1 MLEAIVIV
9 IIILAAA
16 SLSLALW
23 RWSHTRADERA
34 WRTLAL
40 TPAARNGV
48 FDPAMVAGLPDP
60 ARRYFAYMIAPGTPL
75 NAAVTLKMQGD
86 LGFGDKS
93 KPGYRPFTAEQ
104 ILAPPYGFVWRLK
117 AGAIGGSDGAT
128 PETSWTRF
136 WLFGLVPVVRVS
148 GDPDHRRSAFGR
160 LVAEAAF
167 WAPASL
173 LPAEHVRWQE
183 AGADTARAVVAH
195 GGLEQAVDITL
206 AADGQPSTV
215 LIQRWSDVNADKT
228 YRLQPFGGSLSGF
241 REFGGY
247 RLPTRIEGGNHFG
260 TEDYFAF
267 FKAEITDIRPAVE
280 R

>member
-1 MLEAIVIV
+1 MLDAIVIFV
-9 IIILAAA
+9 LVLAMAL
-16 SLSLALW
+16 LSLALW
-23 RWSHTRADERA
+23 RRSHRRSDKLA
-34 WRTLAL
+34 WRTLAFL
-40 TPAARNGV
+40 SAPRDRV
-48 FDPAMVAGLPDP
+48 FDPAMVAGLPEP
-60 ARRYFAYMIAPGTPL
+60 ARRYFAYVIAPGAPL
-75 NAAVTLKMQGD
+75 GDAVTLTMQGE
-86 LGFGDKS
+86 LGFGDKA
-93 KPGYRPFTAEQ
+93 KAGYRRFTADQ

-117 AGAIGGSDGAT
+117 AGAIAGSDGAT

-136 WLFGLVPVVRVS
+136 WLFGLVPVVRIA

-173 LPAEHVRWQE
+173 LPGEHIRWEE

-195 GGLEQAVDITL
+195 GGLEQAVNIEL
-206 AADGQPSTV
+206 AADGQPLSV
-215 LIQRWSDVNADKT
+215 VIQRWSNVNADKT

-241 REFGGY
+241 RDFGGY

-260 TEDYFAF
+260 TAEYLPF
-267 FKAEITDIRPAVE
+267 FKAEITEIRPTSA